1 MLKTTDIYFLV
12 LEVPADMVRPHFLV
26 QRWLS
31 SCCVL
36 TWQNG
41 KGALQGL
48 CRKGISPV
56 HEGSS
61 LMTSLPLKGLSL
73 NTVTLGIKPQQTNF
87 RETNSGHSTAIREP
101 LWWITLLPLFE
112 SEKTLESEAERA
124 YAGNPRVHINTLTNQ
139 PTNQVSN
146 LGCSVAAP
154 TFQPQHYSICRV
166 SGLSP

>member
-87 RETNSGHSTAIREP
+87 RETEIQAITQLLGSHFGGSHYYPSSKVRKLWKVRQRE
-101 LWWITLLPLFE
+101 LM
-112 SEKTLESEAERA
+112 
-124 YAGNPRVHINTLTNQ
+124 
-139 PTNQVSN
+139 QVIQ
-146 LGCSVAAP
+146 GCILI
-154 TFQPQHYSICRV
+154 H
-166 SGLSP
+166 